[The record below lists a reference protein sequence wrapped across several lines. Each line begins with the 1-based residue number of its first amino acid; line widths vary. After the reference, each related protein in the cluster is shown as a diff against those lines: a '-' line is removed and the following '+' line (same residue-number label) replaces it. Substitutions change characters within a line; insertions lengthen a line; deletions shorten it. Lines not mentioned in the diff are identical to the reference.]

1 MGIALPACFYSSHV
15 KMNGPKP
22 LHSLKT
28 RSLRMMGGGGI
39 YLISG
44 QVIILTVRVRVR
56 LTSKVV
62 HPLRAGSSTPMC
74 SAPPRSR
81 TK

>member
-28 RSLRMMGGGGI
+28 RSLRMMGGAGF
-39 YLISG
+39 
-44 QVIILTVRVRVR
+44 ILS
-56 LTSKVV
+56 L
-62 HPLRAGSSTPMC
+62 G
-74 SAPPRSR
+74 RS
-81 TK
+81 